1 MNLEFKQGV
10 KVVVI
15 HLEVISTYTL
25 GWYLKPLEILI
36 VMRKEQLLSL
46 ARGTELRP
54 VGGTIKIA
62 IVIIVIMATII
73 YAIYICWIIIPKNH
87 P

>member
-1 MNLEFKQGV
+1 MNLEFKQGI
-10 KVVVI
+10 KVMVI
-15 HLEVISTYTL
+15 NLEVISIYTL
-25 GWYLKPLEILI
+25 GWYLKPSEILI

-54 VGGTIKIA
+54 VGRTIKIA

-73 YAIYICWIIIPKNH
+73 YAIYICWLIIPKNH